1 MTPLTAVMLAADIN
15 EEGQLPVW
23 LALALIA
30 QVLVGGVYAATRPHG
45 HRSTGPQSLEPLG
58 HPLDRIEP

>member
-1 MTPLTAVMLAADIN
+1 MTSLTAVVLAADIN

-23 LALALIA
+23 LALAPIA
-30 QVLVGGVYAATRPHG
+30 LVLVGGVYTATRHHG
-45 HRSTGPQSLEPLG
+45 HRSTGAQSPEPLG